1 MEKIYSENL
10 LLKEWADEDKPREK
24 LLLKGNQALTDAELL
39 AILLRS
45 GSRNESVVE
54 LSKKLLQK
62 VGYNLNNLGK
72 LSVKDILNFGFKGI
86 GETKAITLVAALELG
101 RRRQSSEVKERA
113 KITSSKDI
121 FELMSP
127 HLSDLPHEEFWLVLL
142 NRANKVISTVQLSA
156 GGITGT
162 VADVR
167 LIFNTAIK
175 SNAVAIILC
184 HNHPS
189 GNTTPSGE
197 DISLTKKLREAGV
210 ILEIAVL
217 DHLIIAD
224 RKYYSFA
231 DEGTF

>member
-10 LLKEWADEDKPREK
+10 SLKEWADEDKPREK

-62 VGYNLNNLGK
+62 VGYNLNDLGK

-86 GETKAITLVAALELG
+86 GETKAVTLVAALELG
-101 RRRQSSEVKERA
+101 RRRQSSEVKERT
-113 KITSSKDI
+113 KVTSSKDI

-127 HLSDLPHEEFWLVLL
+127 QLSDLPHEEFWMVLL
-142 NRANKVISTVQLSA
+142 NRANKVISTIQLST

-167 LIFNTAIK
+167 LIFNIAIK
-175 SNAVAIILC
+175 SNAISIILC

-189 GNTTPSGE
+189 GNITPSGE

-231 DEGTF
+231 DEGAF